1 MMYVVFISE
10 NGNIYVREQG
20 KKEYVFNEG
29 KVKISS
35 NKFPL
40 YVESSKGVKFLVT
53 TPYFSDYFQK
63 SFKRKAQI
71 IHEKD
76 IGYIMRRFY
85 MGKDAKV
92 LEAGSGSGHATI
104 FLSFIFKKVVSLE
117 KRKDFYSIV
126 KKNLENFNITN
137 VELYNCDLLE
147 FESND
152 LFDLVLLDFK
162 NAYEISYVQK
172 AKEFLKPGGFLVLYL
187 PVIEQVIKAREN
199 LKALNFVGLELRE
212 IILREWQ
219 ILPLRPIF
227 RMLGHTA
234 FILSARRF

>member
-1 MMYVVFISE
+1 MYVVFISE

-20 KKEYVFNEG
+20 KKEYTFSEG
-29 KVKISS
+29 KVRISS
-35 NKFPL
+35 DKLPF
-40 YVESSKGVKFLVT
+40 YVESSRGIKFLVT
-53 TPYFSDYFQK
+53 KAYFSDYFQK

-85 MGKDAKV
+85 LGKDAQV

-117 KRKDFYSIV
+117 KRKDFYLIV
-126 KKNLENFNITN
+126 KKNLENFSIKN

-147 FESND
+147 FNANK

-162 NAYEISYVQK
+162 NAYDLSYLQK
-172 AKEFLKPGGFLVLYL
+172 ARDVLKPGGFVVLYL
-187 PVIEQVIKAREN
+187 PVMEQVIKAREN
-199 LKALNFVGLELRE
+199 LKSLNFINLELRE

-227 RMLGHTA
+227 KMLGHTA